1 MACILVSQGKHL
13 WEPIKDVFFITY
25 SAIIYVCTNK
35 IDVLRFIEEL
45 SSAIKDGKKVN

>member
-1 MACILVSQGKHL
+1 MECILVSQGKYL
-13 WEPIKDVFFITY
+13 WEPIKGLFFITY
-25 SAIIYVCTNK
+25 SAIICTNK